1 VKIKYLSVEEQLNKF
16 VKYNSFMSKSFEV
29 GKILFFDIETVSLT
43 SNYPELPPSLQEL
56 WQRKA
61 KSFYPN
67 NEEELTVEQL
77 QESFRNK
84 AAIFAEFGKIVCISM
99 GIAYWDK
106 EVGQYKIRLKSF
118 AHASEEELLKSFC
131 ELLNKHY
138 SNPLIN
144 ALAGHNI
151 KEFDIPYIC
160 RRLIINRLGLPE
172 ILKIS
177 GKKPWELNYFLDT
190 MEMWKFGDW
199 KSYTSL
205 KLLTAIFDIPSPKD
219 DIDGSQVGQVY
230 WEENDLMRI
239 SRYCEKD
246 VLATMLV
253 YDRLSGD
260 NLFNDENILV
270 D

>member
-1 VKIKYLSVEEQLNKF
+1 
-16 VKYNSFMSKSFEV
+16 MSKSFEV

-43 SNYPELPPSLQEL
+43 SNYQELSPSLQEL

-77 QESFRNK
+77 QESFRNR

-106 EVGQYKIRLKSF
+106 EVGQYKIRIKSF
-118 AHASEEELLKSFC
+118 AQTSEEELLKSFC

-138 SNPLIN
+138 SNSLTN

-230 WEENDLMRI
+230 WEENDLGRI

-260 NLFNDENILV
+260 NLFNAENILV

>member
-1 VKIKYLSVEEQLNKF
+1 
-16 VKYNSFMSKSFEV
+16 MSKSFEV

-43 SNYPELPPSLQEL
+43 SNYPELSLSLQEL

-77 QESFRNK
+77 QESFKNK

-106 EVGQYKIRLKSF
+106 VTGHYKIRLKSF
-118 AHASEEELLKSFC
+118 AQSSEEELLKSFC
-131 ELLNKHY
+131 DLLNKHY
-138 SNPLIN
+138 SNPLNN

-151 KEFDIPYIC
+151 KEFDIPFIC
-160 RRLIINRLGLPE
+160 RRLIINSISLPE

-230 WEENDLMRI
+230 WEENDLKRI
-239 SRYCEKD
+239 SQYCEKD

-253 YDRLSGD
+253 YDRISGD
-260 NLFNDENILV
+260 NLFNTENILV

>member
-1 VKIKYLSVEEQLNKF
+1 
-16 VKYNSFMSKSFEV
+16 MSKSFEV

-43 SNYPELPPSLQEL
+43 ANYEELPPALQEL

-67 NEEELTVEQL
+67 NEEELKADQL
-77 QESFRNK
+77 QESFKNK

-99 GIAYWDK
+99 GIAYYDK
-106 EVGQYKIRLKSF
+106 EANHYKIRLKSF
-118 AHASEEELLKSFC
+118 DQASEEELLKSFC
-131 ELLNKHY
+131 DLINKHY
-138 SNPLIN
+138 SNPLTH
-144 ALAGHNI
+144 ALGGHNI
-151 KEFDIPYIC
+151 KEFDIPFIC
-160 RRLIINRLGLPE
+160 RRLIINRMDLPD
-172 ILKIS
+172 ILKIG
-177 GKKPWELNYFLDT
+177 GKKPWELNYFIDT

-199 KSYTSL
+199 KNYTSL

-230 WEENDLMRI
+230 WEENDLKRI

-246 VLATMLV
+246 VLATMQV
-253 YDRLSGD
+253 YDRITGD
-260 NLFNDENILV
+260 NLFDTDNIFT

>member
-43 SNYPELPPSLQEL
+43 SNYPELSLSLQEL

-67 NEEELTVEQL
+67 NEEELSVDQL
-77 QESFRNK
+77 QESYKNK
-84 AAIFAEFGKIVCISM
+84 AAIFAEFGKIICISV

-106 EVGQYKIRLKSF
+106 ESGQYKIRLKSF
-118 AHASEEELLKSFC
+118 AQASEKDLLQAFC
-131 ELLNKHY
+131 ELINKY
-138 SNPLIN
+138 YANPLTH
-144 ALAGHNI
+144 ALGGHNI
-151 KEFDIPYIC
+151 KEFDIPFIC
-160 RRLIINRLGLPE
+160 RRLIINNLKLPE

-177 GKKPWELNYFLDT
+177 GKKPWELNYFIDT

-205 KLLTAIFDIPSPKD
+205 KLLTSIFDIPSPKD

-230 WEENDLMRI
+230 WEENDLLRI

-246 VLATMLV
+246 VLATMQV
-253 YDRLSGD
+253 YDRISGD
-260 NLFNDENILV
+260 NLFNTEGILV

>member
-43 SNYPELPPSLQEL
+43 SNYPELSPSLQEL

-118 AHASEEELLKSFC
+118 AQASEEELLKSFC

-205 KLLTAIFDIPSPKD
+205 RLLTAIFDIPSPKD

-230 WEENDLMRI
+230 WEENDLKRI

-260 NLFNDENILV
+260 NLFNAENILV

>member
-1 VKIKYLSVEEQLNKF
+1 
-16 VKYNSFMSKSFEV
+16 MSKSFDV

-43 SNYPELPPSLQEL
+43 SNYLELSPSLQEL

-77 QESFRNK
+77 QETYRNK
-84 AAIFAEFGKIVCISM
+84 AAIFAEFGKIICISV
-99 GIAYWDK
+99 GIAYLDK
-106 EVGQYKIRLKSF
+106 EAGQHKIRLKSF
-118 AHASEEELLKSFC
+118 AHDSEEELLKSFC
-131 ELLNKHY
+131 DLLNKHY

-144 ALAGHNI
+144 ALSGHNI
-151 KEFDIPYIC
+151 KEFDIPFIC

-177 GKKPWELNYFLDT
+177 GKKPWELNYLLDT

-199 KSYTSL
+199 KNYTSL
-205 KLLTAIFDIPSPKD
+205 KLLTAVFDIPSPKD

-230 WEENDLMRI
+230 WEENDLNRI

-253 YDRLSGD
+253 FDRITGE
-260 NLFNDENILV
+260 NLFNNENILA

>member
-118 AHASEEELLKSFC
+118 AQASEEELLKSFC

>member
-1 VKIKYLSVEEQLNKF
+1 
-16 VKYNSFMSKSFEV
+16 MSKSFEV

-43 SNYPELPPSLQEL
+43 SNYPELSPSLQEL

-67 NEEELTVEQL
+67 NEEELKVEQL

-118 AHASEEELLKSFC
+118 AQASEEELLKSFC

-205 KLLTAIFDIPSPKD
+205 KLLTAIFDIPSPKE

>member
-1 VKIKYLSVEEQLNKF
+1 
-16 VKYNSFMSKSFEV
+16 MSKSFEV

-43 SNYPELPPSLQEL
+43 SNYPELSPSLQES

-106 EVGQYKIRLKSF
+106 EIGQYKIRLKSF
-118 AHASEEELLKSFC
+118 AQASEEELLKSFC

-205 KLLTAIFDIPSPKD
+205 KLLTAIFNIPSPKD

-253 YDRLSGD
+253 YDRISGD

>member
-1 VKIKYLSVEEQLNKF
+1 
-16 VKYNSFMSKSFEV
+16 MSKSFEV

-43 SNYPELPPSLQEL
+43 SNYLELSPSLQEL

-77 QESFRNK
+77 HETFRNK
-84 AAIFAEFGKIVCISM
+84 AAIFAEFGKIICISV

-106 EVGQYKIRLKSF
+106 ETGQYKIRLKSF
-118 AHASEEELLKSFC
+118 THDSEKELLKSFC
-131 ELLNKHY
+131 DLLNKHY
-138 SNPLIN
+138 SNTLIN
-144 ALAGHNI
+144 GLSGHNI
-151 KEFDIPYIC
+151 KEFDIPFIC

-177 GKKPWELNYFLDT
+177 GKKPWELNYLLDT

-205 KLLTAIFDIPSPKD
+205 KLLTAVFEIPSPKD

-230 WEENDLMRI
+230 WEENDLKRI

-253 YDRLSGD
+253 FDRITGE
-260 NLFNDENILV
+260 NLFNNENILT